1 MSDATEFGA
10 CREAID
16 FRVLTERMV
25 PIFFLEKWVTDH
37 SRYVPN
43 TLKRCACAARPSA
56 PSSRRRRHHRGRVGA
71 GARLPPDGGAG
82 RLAKISHN
90 DLEYALMASY
100 ADRLK
105 LLRTALSSTGLRGGL
120 IGRRAHPTG
129 MNTFWAHS
137 EWPLVGDA
145 NSR

>member
-37 SRYVPN
+37 
-43 TLKRCACAARPSA
+43 